1 MKKII
6 LMLILM
12 LGIGLMSCN
21 ADQEEVK
28 NDSEVIMKDLSTYEN
43 VEYKGVVYKSLTGEE
58 AEKVIAVVNNNCN
71 TCKVDCH
78 ATKDGCRWLV
88 NCDDNTSYYV
98 YSVTGGGYLIRK
110 ISWDPTE
117 IYPPC

>member
-1 MKKII
+1 MKKI
-6 LMLILM
+6 LMIM
-12 LGIGLMSCN
+12 LVLLGMTFISCSN
-21 ADQEEVK
+21 DQEEIK
-28 NDSEVIMKDLSTYEN
+28 NDANYKKA
-43 VEYKGVVYKSLTGEE
+43 EYKGVVYKSLTGSE
-58 AEKVIAVVNNNCN
+58 AEKVIAVINNSCES
-71 TCKVDCH
+71 CKVDCH

-98 YSVTGGGYLIRK
+98 YSVSGGGYLIRK

>member
-1 MKKII
+1 
-6 LMLILM
+6 MLILM
-12 LGIGLMSCN
+12 LGIGLMSCSN
-21 ADQEEVK
+21 EQEDIK
-28 NDSEVIMKDLSTYEN
+28 NDANYEN
-43 VEYKGVVYKSLTGEE
+43 VEYKGVVYKSLTGLE
-58 AEKVIAVVNNNCN
+58 AEKVISVINDSCES
-71 TCKVDCH
+71 CKTDCH

-98 YSVTGGGYLIRK
+98 YNVAGGGYLIRK